1 MAEPRARVRQ
11 KGQVFSSDDLGSL
24 LVAFGDHPPPLP
36 STITTLD
43 EILTDFIIETCHY
56 AALSASYSRRQKIK
70 ADDFKFVLRRD
81 EVLLGRVQEQ
91 LWRERKLK
99 EDRKMVDTNEDIKVM
114 AAGQL
119 DEEAEAG
126 GAKKTKRGRKKKAED
141 GEGREAKRRKSG

>member
-1 MAEPRARVRQ
+1 M
-11 KGQVFSSDDLGSL
+11 
-24 LVAFGDHPPPLP
+24 
-36 STITTLD
+36 
-43 EILTDFIIETCHY
+43 
-56 AALSASYSRRQKIK
+56 
-70 ADDFKFVLRRD
+70 LRRD

-119 DEEAEAG
+119 DEETEAG

-141 GEGREAKRRKSG
+141 GEGREAKRRKSS